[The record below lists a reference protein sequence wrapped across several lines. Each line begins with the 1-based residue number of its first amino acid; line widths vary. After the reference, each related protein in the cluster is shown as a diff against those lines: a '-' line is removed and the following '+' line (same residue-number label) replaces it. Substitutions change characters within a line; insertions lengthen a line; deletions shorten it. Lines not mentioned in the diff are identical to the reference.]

1 MMGRMTASSI
11 SSEQRDALL
20 GRILASPQF
29 VRSPKLS
36 AFLRCICELESQG
49 LASQINE
56 QRIGVT
62 VFGRKEGYS
71 VGDDSIVRSQARFLR
86 QHLEEYFSQAGT
98 SEPYLLSIPKG
109 SYVPVFQK
117 QLEEPPQTPE
127 NDAPAQSSTPRT
139 VPPPRP
145 ILLLSFISSLLLG
158 ILSLFVFHAPWLQNL
173 HKTSEQRFWESV
185 FDPRRT
191 PILVPSDSSLV
202 LLESIAGR
210 TIPLDDYMNRHYL
223 NEMPPDASKSTW
235 QTIAISQY
243 TSLADLTLVSRL
255 LQQPTAIASGT
266 RIRFARYVAMKELK
280 ESNAVLI
287 GGLRSNPWVALYT
300 PVQKMS
306 IEYDQQR
313 QLNFVWNRSHGANE
327 QERYYEIGNSSAHT
341 AFGMIAYLPSLDGQG
356 TALIVGGTSKAG
368 TEAAGEYLFNKD
380 FAAFLQQLGNGG
392 LPPHFELL
400 IATDNLNG
408 ESSNVRVVCF
418 HRLD

>member
-1 MMGRMTASSI
+1 MTAPSI
-11 SSEQRDALL
+11 SSEQRNALL

-86 QHLEEYFSQAGT
+86 LHLEEYFTREGS
-98 SEPYLLSIPKG
+98 SEPFLLSIPKG

-117 QLEEPPQTPE
+117 RPEESPQTSADTTKAPQ
-127 NDAPAQSSTPRT
+127 DAPQTTSRLQH
-139 VPPPRP
+139 
-145 ILLLSFISSLLLG
+145 ILFIFFFLALLTG
-158 ILSLFVFHAPWLQNL
+158 VLSLFVFHAPWLQNL

-185 FDPRRT
+185 FDSRRR
-191 PILVPSDSSLV
+191 PIIVPSDSSLV
-202 LLESIAGR
+202 LLEAIAGH
-210 TIPLDDYMNRHYL
+210 TVPLDDYMNRRYL
-223 NEMPPDASKSTW
+223 NELPDAALKSTW
-235 QTIAISQY
+235 QTVAISQY

-255 LQQPTAIASGT
+255 QQQPTAIASGA

-287 GGLRSNPWVALYT
+287 GGLRSNPWVALYM

-313 QLNFVWNRSHGANE
+313 QLNFVWNRSHGSGE
-327 QERYYEIGNSSAHT
+327 QERYYESGNNSAHT

-368 TEAAGEYLFNKD
+368 TEAAGEYLFNKN
-380 FAAFLQQLGNGG
+380 FASFLQQLGNGG
-392 LPPHFELL
+392 TPPHFELL

-408 ESSNVRVVCF
+408 ESSNVRMVCF
-418 HRLD
+418 HRLN